1 LAKKA
6 SGRGATASDSSE
18 FHVSLRGLNLKPD
31 VEKRIETAIRRVVL
45 EEVAKIDNQGDLHIV
60 PLERFPSA
68 IGGPHGGTMGIV
80 AEAVSAA
87 TPRSG
92 VVVLYGVP
100 IRDAIRRGN
109 LAEMK
114 RLAAQA
120 TDLLEKEGDLKEALA
135 ELKRAIARAGG

>member
-1 LAKKA
+1 LAKRT
-6 SGRGATASDSSE
+6 SGRGATPSESSE
-18 FHVSLRGLNLKPD
+18 FHVSLRGLNLRPD

-45 EEVAKIDNQGDLHIV
+45 EEVARIDNEGDLHIV
-60 PLERFPSA
+60 PLERFPTA

-80 AEAVSAA
+80 AEAVGAA
-87 TPRSG
+87 AARSG
-92 VVVLYGVP
+92 AAVLYGVP

-120 TDLLEKEGDLKEALA
+120 TEVLEKQGDLKEALA